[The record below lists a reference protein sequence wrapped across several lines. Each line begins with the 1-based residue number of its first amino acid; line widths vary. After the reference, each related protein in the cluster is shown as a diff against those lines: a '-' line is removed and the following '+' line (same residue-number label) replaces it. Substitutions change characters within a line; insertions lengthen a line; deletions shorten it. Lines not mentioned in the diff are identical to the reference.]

1 MVKNRPLR
9 GKFLLWFPRILTIIF
24 ILFLVMF
31 SLDVFGEGLTG
42 WQLLWVFLLH
52 NIPVFVLIIVLF
64 FSWKHEIVGG
74 VSFILAGILYIL
86 FNLVNIFRNGFEWY
100 YLAWIAEIS
109 GFAFLVGILFIY
121 NWINERIINF
131 EEIFI

>member
-1 MVKNRPLR
+1 MKNKER
-9 GKFLLWFPRILTIIF
+9 GKFILWLPRVLSIIF

-31 SLDVFGEGLTG
+31 SLDVFGEGLNLE
-42 WQLLWVFLLH
+42 QVIVAFLLH

-74 VSFILAGILYIL
+74 VCFILAGILYIL

-100 YLAWIAEIS
+100 YLAWIAQIS

-121 NWINERIINF
+121 NWIKRKNH
-131 EEIFI
+131 